1 MILGVKNSAMG
12 TAVRSFAAPCKRM
25 GTGKEVREGGREGWG
40 SVFRILVGLDLER
53 GLDVK
58 RGM

>member
-25 GTGKEVREGGREGWG
+25 GTGKEVREGGREGGMGFSVQDSSGFGFGKG
-40 SVFRILVGLDLER
+40 S
-53 GLDVK
+53 
-58 RGM
+58 